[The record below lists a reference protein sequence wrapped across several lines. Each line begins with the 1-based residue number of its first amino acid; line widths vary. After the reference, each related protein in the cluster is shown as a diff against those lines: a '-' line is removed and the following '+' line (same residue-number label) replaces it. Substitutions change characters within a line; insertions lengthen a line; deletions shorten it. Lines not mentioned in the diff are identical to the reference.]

1 MSGDLKHLERLL
13 LDLKEGLEREMRESF
28 DRIEKV
34 TSRHSGMIVSG
45 TVAISTLTKTVTKQE
60 SAIRDLQAR
69 VRKLEG
75 RRRNGKALSQPST
88 RVRSALNRIACP
100 GTKVSPTTL
109 SP

>member
-13 LDLKEGLEREMRESF
+13 LDSKEGLEREMRESF

-34 TSRHSGMIVSG
+34 TSRHSGMIVS

-100 GTKVSPTTL
+100 GTKVSPATL
-109 SP
+109 SS

>member
-34 TSRHSGMIVSG
+34 TSRHSGMIVS

-75 RRRNGKALSQPST
+75 RRRNGKA
-88 RVRSALNRIACP
+88 R
-100 GTKVSPTTL
+100 
-109 SP
+109 